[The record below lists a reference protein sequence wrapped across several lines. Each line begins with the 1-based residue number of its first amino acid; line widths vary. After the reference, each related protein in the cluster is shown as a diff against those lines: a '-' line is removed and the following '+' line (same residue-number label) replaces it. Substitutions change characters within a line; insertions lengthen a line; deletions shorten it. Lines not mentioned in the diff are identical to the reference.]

1 MGPREAGGGGA
12 NAEND
17 LIIQVLVAEGNI
29 TEALA
34 AALAQLVTD
43 YIEQHQSDDLDNV
56 SYIHMN
62 GIEFCERPVNILVQA
77 PRIRQITSVTP
88 NDIKLAIR
96 DEASTEDT
104 SSKIVQ
110 KWSPSSTP
118 CAYFERDRFGL
129 LARIAQSTE
138 TEIINDK
145 AAEKG
150 FLVIEGLYQAAVQKA
165 VEKLT
170 NIDQFM
176 VSMQCFRA

>member
-1 MGPREAGGGGA
+1 MGPREAGGGRA
-12 NAEND
+12 NAQND
-17 LIIQVLVAEGNI
+17 VLVAEGNI

-43 YIEQHQSDDLDNV
+43 YIEHHQSDDIEDV
-56 SYIHMN
+56 SSSYLHIN
-62 GIEFCERPVNILVQA
+62 LIECYKHQVNIQVQA

-88 NDIKLAIR
+88 NDIKLATQ
-96 DEASTEDT
+96 DEPSTEDT
-104 SSKIVQ
+104 PRKVVQ
-110 KWSPSSTP
+110 KWKPSSAP

-150 FLVIEGLYQAAVQKA
+150 FLVIEGPIQAAVQKA

-170 NIDQFM
+170 NIEQVM
-176 VSMQCFRA
+176 VSF